1 MSYIIYTSSG
11 TVLTTVATGKVNTS
25 TTSLT
30 LVGRDLLNYGRAWNQ
45 NLVYLLSNFASPN
58 NKSPKNPIL
67 GQTWYDSTSKRFKV
81 YKGSSFEAV
90 GGVEIDNTEPV
101 GQFPGEFWY
110 DPESKNLNFLTD
122 EDQYITL
129 TSFPIT
135 DQSGWKYPLTPIYD
149 TNTNTRHLTLLK
161 SSGEVVGALSRE
173 DFIVGKDDSTSTFSR
188 AGTDSFVIVNGL
200 TLVDDL
206 RFSNGFVTGDL
217 TVGGTVTAQ
226 KLIVEFTTVTTQ
238 IVTTDDIIKTSNVS
252 NAVSTTTGALQVA
265 GGAGFGKDLWIGG
278 KVRIIQTLNVGGT
291 TTVSGSIVPTATGV
305 YDLGTPSNRF
315 GTLYISSSTIDFGNS
330 AIISSFGNQI
340 IIDNLVSTNSL
351 LSNLTAANF
360 TATTAKIVN
369 GLQVGGEITATNATV
384 TNNLRVN
391 GVATATNLTVTNNL
405 KVNGAITTTNL
416 TVTGVASIPVLSGF
430 TATNVTITG
439 NLNVAGHTTVGPL
452 VSSAFTATTAI
463 VTGNLTV
470 SGYTSAGP
478 LVATSFT
485 ATTAR
490 VTGNLNVGGAI
501 YSTGNITAFYGAP
514 SDSRF
519 KENVRN
525 IESALAKVKE
535 INGVTF
541 DWTQEFLDNEY
552 KKSGLNLKK
561 HDLGVIAQEVEAVV
575 PEVVD
580 TRDDGFK
587 FVKYEKLA
595 GLLIEAIK
603 ELDTK
608 LEDIK
613 KQIGI

>member
-11 TVLTTVATGKVNTS
+11 TVLTTVATGKINTS

-45 NLVYLLSNFASPN
+45 NLVHLLSNFASPN

-67 GQTWYDSTSKRFKV
+67 GQTWYDSTSKRLRV

-90 GGVEIDNTEPV
+90 GGVEIYDTEPI

-110 DPESKNLNFLTD
+110 DSESKNLNFLTD

-135 DQSGWKYPLTPIYD
+135 DASGWKYPLTPIYD

-173 DFIVGKDDSTSTFSR
+173 EFTVGREDSTSTFPR
-188 AGTDSFVIVNGL
+188 AGTDSFVVVNGL
-200 TLVDDL
+200 TLIDDL
-206 RFSNGFVTGDL
+206 KISNGFVTGDL

-226 KLIVEFTTVTTQ
+226 KLVVEFTTVTTQ

-265 GGAGFGKDLWIGG
+265 GGGGFGKDLWIGG
-278 KVRIIQTLNVGGT
+278 KVRVIQELNVGST
-291 TTVSGSIVPTATGV
+291 TTVSGSIIPSATGV
-305 YDLGTPSNRF
+305 YNLGSPSNRF
-315 GTLYISSSTIDFGNS
+315 GTLYVSSSTIDFGNN

-340 IIDNLVSTNSL
+340 IINNLVSTNAS
-351 LSNLTAANF
+351 LSNLTASNFTATNSSLLALTASNF
-360 TATTAKIVN
+360 TATTARIVN
-369 GLQVGGEITATNATV
+369 GLQVGGDITATNATI
-384 TNNLRVN
+384 
-391 GVATATNLTVTNNL
+391 TNNL
-405 KVNGAITTTNL
+405 KVNGIVTASNLVVTGSALFGSLASFITTN
-416 TVTGVASIPVLSGF
+416 I

-439 NLNVAGHTTVGPL
+439 NLNVSG
-452 VSSAFTATTAI
+452 FT
-463 VTGNLTV
+463 N
-470 SGYTSAGP
+470 AGP
-478 LVATSFT
+478 LVASSFT

-490 VTGNLNVGGAI
+490 VTNNLNVGGAI
-501 YSTGNITAFYGAP
+501 YSNGNITAFYGSP
-514 SDSRF
+514 SDMRF

-525 IESALAKVKE
+525 IEFALAKVKE

-541 DWTQEFLDNEY
+541 NWTQEFLSNELQ
-552 KKSGLNLKK
+552 KSGLQLKK
-561 HDLGVIAQEVEAVV
+561 SDVGVIAQEVEKVI
-575 PEVVD
+575 PEIVD

-613 KQIGI
+613 KHIGI